1 MSRVPLPAE
10 RLSGTD
16 AMLVNLARL
25 GHPLHT
31 LKLLLV
37 DPTRIGRPLTLDD
50 VREFLAQHL
59 ADYPR
64 LGQRVVGVPPF
75 AGRPF
80 WVPAADLTLDA
91 HLDERTA
98 PSPGDRSVLD
108 GICSE
113 LATLPLDPHR
123 PLWRLTLVS
132 GLAGDQ
138 QAVIVQ
144 VHHAVGDGLSAMNTL
159 RDLTTSEPRI
169 CRVASPTDGG
179 TIEQLRPSA
188 RQLRQ
193 MAVSDTVERLLDLP
207 RLLMDSGQ
215 SAIRGMKFRAG
226 RQDLPR
232 LGFHA
237 HRNFCTTWIGPTRL
251 CASGELSLAEVKA
264 IGKATGTTVNAV
276 LHAVVS
282 GALRGEQLRR
292 GEPVDRPLIAEFGIA
307 QNGSSQHRWGNY
319 ITPTTVYLRTDE
331 ADPLTRLLRTGNSAR
346 EGVAFRREM
355 GLDIGPRWRFYLS
368 RTIPAFIQ
376 LAGYRIPSTAH
387 VVTANVPGPATE
399 RWIGQVRVADWRS
412 FAILVPPIGL
422 NVTLHGYA
430 DRLNIGILTA
440 PEVTASPAELVVAM
454 QDALAELASRCA
466 VRLGLEQRS
475 AVSTDSEAG

>member
-113 LATLPLDPHR
+113 LATLPLDPYR

-159 RDLTTSEPRI
+159 RDLTTANP
-169 CRVASPTDGG
+169 AF
-179 TIEQLRPSA
+179 
-188 RQLRQ
+188 
-193 MAVSDTVERLLDLP
+193 AVLP
-207 RLLMDSGQ
+207 RL
-215 SAIRGMKFRAG
+215 
-226 RQDLPR
+226 
-232 LGFHA
+232 
-237 HRNFCTTWIGPTRL
+237 
-251 CASGELSLAEVKA
+251 
-264 IGKATGTTVNAV
+264 
-276 LHAVVS
+276 
-282 GALRGEQLRR
+282 
-292 GEPVDRPLIAEFGIA
+292 
-307 QNGSSQHRWGNY
+307 
-319 ITPTTVYLRTDE
+319 
-331 ADPLTRLLRTGNSAR
+331 RTGAPSSSSDR
-346 EGVAFRREM
+346 QHGSC
-355 GLDIGPRWRFYLS
+355 DRWLYQ
-368 RTIPAFIQ
+368 T
-376 LAGYRIPSTAH
+376 PSNDCWTCR
-387 VVTANVPGPATE
+387 G
-399 RWIGQVRVADWRS
+399 S
-412 FAILVPPIGL
+412 
-422 NVTLHGYA
+422 
-430 DRLNIGILTA
+430 
-440 PEVTASPAELVVAM
+440 
-454 QDALAELASRCA
+454 
-466 VRLGLEQRS
+466 
-475 AVSTDSEAG
+475 